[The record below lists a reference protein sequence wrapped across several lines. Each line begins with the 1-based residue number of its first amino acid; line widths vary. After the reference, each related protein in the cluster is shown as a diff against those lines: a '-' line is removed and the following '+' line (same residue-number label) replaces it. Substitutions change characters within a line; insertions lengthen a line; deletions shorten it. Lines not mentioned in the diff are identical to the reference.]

1 VQRWAVDLLVV
12 ALAGVG
18 LKTSFGVLRGL
29 GIKPFIVGLGAA
41 ATVGVISFGTITVAA
56 ALFTF

>member
-1 VQRWAVDLLVV
+1 VQRWAVNLLIV

-18 LKTSFGVLRGL
+18 LKTSFGVMRGL
-29 GIKPFIVGLGAA
+29 GIKPFLVGLGAA
-41 ATVGVISFGTITVAA
+41 GAVGVISFCTITLAS